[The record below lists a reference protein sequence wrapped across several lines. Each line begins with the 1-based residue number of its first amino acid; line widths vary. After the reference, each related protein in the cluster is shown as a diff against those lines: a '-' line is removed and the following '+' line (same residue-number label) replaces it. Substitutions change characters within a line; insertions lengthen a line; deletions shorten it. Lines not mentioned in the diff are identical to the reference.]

1 MLNAN
6 KLYCY
11 GFGWD
16 RVKFIH
22 RGLSDAVFC
31 IFGENNG
38 VKKSKFVAVAE
49 QCLHR
54 PKVFFTSHTA
64 LPARRLGEHKKP
76 GEDTAKTADPDWLK
90 GYPISYNVMLSSEN
104 WGIKD

>member
-64 LPARRLGEHKKP
+64 LPASVRTFIYILINIVDKTLTNLKP
-76 GEDTAKTADPDWLK
+76 VR
-90 GYPISYNVMLSSEN
+90 IV
-104 WGIKD
+104 

>member
-54 PKVFFTSHTA
+54 PKVFSLLTQ
-64 LPARRLGEHKKP
+64 PCQQGDLGNTRSWERTQP
-76 GEDTAKTADPDWLK
+76 RQLIQTD
-90 GYPISYNVMLSSEN
+90 
-104 WGIKD
+104 